1 MNRAFCLHP
10 KGLPRMIKA
19 LPLKDQV
26 KMLETLLKDPVRLDC
41 PSNKKSKK
49 IKTKNKQLSP
59 IEVDSRNLA
68 RMLL

>member
-1 MNRAFCLHP
+1 MLMGLHP

-26 KMLETLLKDPVRLDC
+26 KMLETLLKDLVRLDC
-41 PSNKKSKK
+41 PSNKKNKK
-49 IKTKNKQLSP
+49 IKTKNQQLNL
-59 IEVDSRNLA
+59 IEVAFLTLV